1 MYKNFKNRT
10 LMLQN
15 LQTFNK
21 LIYKWS
27 VDRWWTNLEM
37 VVLFNVHAKHHLQ
50 VSLLKVKYQ
59 RAEQV
64 LNSCMMTHPPFDRT
78 DWPTCCQCR
87 R

>member
-1 MYKNFKNRT
+1 
-10 LMLQN
+10 MLQN

-50 VSLLKVKYQ
+50 VSLLEVKYQ

-78 DWPTCCQCR
+78 AYTLVVLIRSIMNDWEH
-87 R
+87 